1 MSSIHKFSEQM
12 IDYGERLSKMA
23 DAAEGKKRDPSKFG
37 RWVFLPAVGA
47 GVYALVRSDFFS
59 RQAKEVVDEAKSR
72 AADLPDDLMSRVQQ
86 ATNGTATKSR
96 PTRSSSGSR
105 RGSPSRKRAK
115 SGTR

>member
-23 DAAEGKKRDPSKFG
+23 DAAEGKKREPSKIG

-47 GVYALVRSDFFS
+47 GVYALIRSEFFS

-72 AADLPDDLMSRVQQ
+72 AADLPDDLMTRVHQ
-86 ATNGTATKSR
+86 ATNGTTTRSR
-96 PTRSSSGSR
+96 PSRSTTGARSRGSSRKKTSSSR
-105 RGSPSRKRAK
+105 
-115 SGTR
+115 